1 MHMNKYTGA
10 LYGRTQ
16 NKNQDK
22 VSQSDAYLWKQRLIA
37 KEKKRAML
45 LRYWVEGSTACT
57 VPGAFTDV
65 HADGAI
71 ASRAVISSSAVIRPA
86 LRHVSERIRGA
97 DDAGALRLFIPV
109 MRMIGGVLKR
119 LFAANAASGGG
130 KNSGS
135 GGSVEEKSVDAVKS
149 ACVKFLE
156 IVVLSFSTRS
166 QSGAGGRRKQNVS
179 MEDFALEDLPMGHP
193 VITRQALEE
202 IGEDAFTVLRGLAMM
217 GGQVKVDSGVI
228 SDVRMSLGLD
238 SSGMGSTPSLQI
250 VGILRP
256 AALSYLEIE
265 STMIG
270 QRVSKGNP
278 FPIIDRSDI
287 ETDFLLNQKS
297 YALTINAV
305 SMLAT
310 NRPTFF
316 GDSASCLARRA
327 LDPPTVENSSLSKAA
342 TMTVCSHLRASCL
355 TLLRNALSVTS
366 GSFDILQKAL
376 SSDECGMK
384 IQAEKALRMAKQAA
398 SLKTAGRKARNEAA
412 IFYEW
417 EGEGAAGVAGGAL
430 VETVGSKRKRA
441 GQDKLEQMRAAKAAR
456 GLGNGIQLPKSMADA
471 CELILLNLGNLPSS
485 RAVASVGDKKKSK
498 SLSEQKRRRPF
509 TFDYFVDAIMTNG
522 ASLVSDENRWYG
534 RDGGDAWVMD
544 ISALISEDEAEGGDE
559 RMGVKSDLKK
569 KAPVPVTFTLDTKTA
584 NAAIAAKN
592 GESSD
597 DVKMY
602 QEQCEAAAADAF
614 GRILDRSRAA
624 RDPSIADFGN
634 QIAARMAWT
643 LKKLKPQNELK
654 GASDAAIEGATT
666 ISKKVTDTNAKNK
679 SLDNL
684 PSFAKEFP
692 LVSSCIQF
700 DLETNAMRSDGVEN
714 ESLVSKPTSSLTQ
727 RLLNE
732 AFLGVEEE
740 DEGSVDK
747 SERFDKTLELY
758 ISSVLQA
765 CEKADEKPMDN
776 QRKKLASAAASSLSK
791 DLGLLP
797 AVTESALELA
807 SRLCDIDEISRKA
820 AEASR
825 KTSNQNLATA
835 AATNG
840 RYMHFRDDT

>member
-1 MHMNKYTGA
+1 MNKYTGA
-10 LYGRTQ
+10 LYGNQ
-16 NKNQDK
+16 NKNLQDK
-22 VSQSDAYLWKQRLIA
+22 VSQSENDAYLWKQRLIA

-119 LFAANAASGGG
+119 LFATTSGAGAGAGG
-130 KNSGS
+130 SS
-135 GGSVEEKSVDAVKS
+135 SVEEKSVDAVKS

-166 QSGAGGRRKQNVS
+166 QPGAGGRRKQHVS

-202 IGEDAFTVLRGLAMM
+202 IGEDAFTVLRGLAMI

-238 SSGMGSTPSLQI
+238 SSGQGSTPSLQI

-265 STMIG
+265 S
-270 QRVSKGNP
+270 S
-278 FPIIDRSDI
+278 IDRSDI

-316 GDSASCLARRA
+316 GDSASCLARRV

-417 EGEGAAGVAGGAL
+417 EGEGAAAGAAGGAL

-485 RAVASVGDKKKSK
+485 RAAASVGDKKKSK

-544 ISALISEDEAEGGDE
+544 ISALISEDEAEGVDE
-559 RMGVKSDLKK
+559 AMDVKSELKK
-569 KAPVPVTFTLDTKTA
+569 KTPVPVTFTLDTKTA
-584 NAAIAAKN
+584 NAATAAKN

-614 GRILDRSRAA
+614 GRILDRSRSV

-654 GASDAAIEGATT
+654 GASNATIEGATT
-666 ISKKVTDTNAKNK
+666 ISKKVTDANAKNK

-714 ESLVSKPTSSLTQ
+714 ESLVPKPTSSLTQ

-740 DEGSVDK
+740 DKGSVDNC
-747 SERFDKTLELY
+747 ERFDKTLELY

-807 SRLCDIDEISRKA
+807 SRLCDIDEISKKA

-840 RYMHFRDDT
+840 TFIHFCVDL